1 MGYKRDNYYESVA
14 EGSIYA
20 GKFELEQA
28 KERLARFQRNQQE
41 MCQNVKDWA
50 EFSLNARSEE
60 EIKKRIIE
68 DNKNGTNT
76 CCISY
81 ICKFSK
87 LSEEMIEWLCENTHL
102 SAESKTK
109 SYRKN
114 KVDWDYISIHQ
125 TLSEEFIEKHHKDVN
140 WRYIYQFQDLS
151 NAFKNKHKLDLA
163 AADLKD
169 YERNLTLKQE
179 EISL

>member
-28 KERLARFQRNQQE
+28 KERLEKQRQCQE
-41 MCQNVKDWA
+41 QICKEVKDWA
-50 EFSLNARSEE
+50 EFSLNARSED
-60 EIKKRIIE
+60 EIKERILK

-87 LSEEMIEWLCENTHL
+87 LSEEMIEWLCEYTSL
-102 SAESKTK
+102 AGSKSK

-125 TLSEEFIEKHHKDVN
+125 KLSEEFIEKHHKEVN
-140 WRYIYQFQDLS
+140 WRFIYQFQDVS
-151 NAFKNKHKLDLA
+151 EDFKKKHRSDLA
-163 AADLKD
+163 FTDKKD
-169 YERNLTLKQE
+169 YERRLALIQE
-179 EISL
+179 AISL